1 MNENAV
7 CRHFWYLE
15 TAQGRSKSPGRC
27 ILCGAVKFF
36 ANSFDTRLGA
46 SFAAPQTTRGTAA
59 AHAAKRKAKTA
70 AVK

>member
-1 MNENAV
+1 MNGSAV

-15 TAQGRSKSPGRC
+15 TAQGRSTSPGRC

-46 SFAAPQTTRGTAA
+46 AKDAPQTARGTTSAL
-59 AHAAKRKAKTA
+59 AAKRKAA
-70 AVK
+70 AGTT